1 MCSLVQCHRIMRA
14 AAAKQSAIND
24 SIYSL
29 ANPKNDM
36 IVGGRVIV
44 NQNSELTV
52 EQLKNPMQ
60 FDF

>member
-1 MCSLVQCHRIMRA
+1 MRA